1 MRAYTS
7 RRISIVK
14 AITEKLGLI
23 DGQGTYR
30 SNVLEFSPK
39 LKFWDEIKEFPAIHV
54 SAGSES
60 RQYQGGGI
68 SDRFMSVTIR
78 CYVQEENSQEA
89 LEALLEDVE
98 TVLNLNGRLAYFDS
112 TGAKQYTRDIKVTSI
127 DTDEGVLDPIGIGE
141 ITVEVSY

>member
-14 AITEKLGLI
+14 ALTEKLGTI
-23 DGQGTYR
+23 DGQGAFR
-30 SNVLEFSPK
+30 SNVLELSPK
-39 LKFWDEIKEFPAIHV
+39 LKFWDEIREFPAIHL

-60 RQYQGGGI
+60 RVYQGGGI
-68 SDRFMSVTIR
+68 SDRYMSVTIR
-78 CYVQEENSQEA
+78 CYVQQEDSQEA

-98 TVLNLNGRLAYFDS
+98 TVLNSNGRLAYFDS
-112 TGAKQYTRDIKVTSI
+112 TGARQYTRDIKVTSI